1 MKMNNSITEKVVIN
15 NPIGNLYRKR
25 HVLALVVDK
34 DSNFVLGKK
43 KDFYPDHVAR
53 MLGGGIKDHED
64 PKVAAKREIEEEL
77 LVNIPIESFKELC
90 SVITQASTSE
100 GDMEMQ
106 TWVYSVQ
113 LPDSADMKP
122 SDDITGIQIFTQE
135 QYEKLIKDIMDLS
148 GEFVTEKFSFLWAD
162 WGKIYGPI
170 HKYALDCFRNAGN

>member
-1 MKMNNSITEKVVIN
+1 MNNPITEKVVIN

-25 HVLALVVDK
+25 HVLVLVADK
-34 DSNFVLGKK
+34 DSNFILGKK

-53 MLGGGIKDHED
+53 MLGGGIKDDED

-77 LVNIPIESFKELC
+77 LVDIPTDSFKELY
-90 SVITQASTSE
+90 SVITQAATSE

-106 TWVYSVQ
+106 TWVYSVR
-113 LPDSADMKP
+113 LPDSADIKP
-122 SDDITGIQIFTQE
+122 SDDITGIQVFTE
-135 QYEKLIKDIMDLS
+135 SQYENLVNDIMNLS

-170 HKYALDCFRNAGN
+170 HKYALDRYREAVN